1 MASAIRCA
9 RAAGDLKYLSG
20 SKSMVSIVMTVSSQA
35 LLQSLGPLYV
45 ACLFAFR
52 AAGQHE
58 HHGPAPYREIG
69 AIVRAMMNPMLADAI
84 SHRRVIAEETAPHP
98 QQPLGTAAAAISSVS
113 PSSHAANSTVRRT
126 SYSMSFLYDRR
137 GWCQGRVHVAAN
149 GAKGHINRAG
159 EALSAQL
166 PATPADSLRRG
177 RRRRSRGRSS
187 PPSRPPCALPSW
199 DRTPIGGRRRR
210 PWLPA

>member
-69 AIVRAMMNPMLADAI
+69 AIARAMMNPKLADAI

-98 QQPLGTAAAAISSVS
+98 QQPLG
-113 PSSHAANSTVRRT
+113 
-126 SYSMSFLYDRR
+126 DRR
-137 GWCQGRVHVAAN
+137 GSDLVGEPVEPRREFDRQTDIVLHVVSIRQARLVSRQGSRCSKR
-149 GAKGHINRAG
+149 GKGTHKPGRG
-159 EALSAQL
+159 GPQCPTSRH
-166 PATPADSLRRG
+166 TRR
-177 RRRRSRGRSS
+177 
-187 PPSRPPCALPSW
+187 
-199 DRTPIGGRRRR
+199 
-210 PWLPA
+210 